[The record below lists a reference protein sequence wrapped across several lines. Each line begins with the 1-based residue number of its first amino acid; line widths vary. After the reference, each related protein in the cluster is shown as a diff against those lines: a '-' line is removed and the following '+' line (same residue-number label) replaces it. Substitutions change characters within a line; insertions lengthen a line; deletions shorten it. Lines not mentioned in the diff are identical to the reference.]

1 MIGVQIL
8 GVAWVVLCC
17 GTAIYA
23 MVEYIKNANED
34 V

>member
-8 GVAWVVLCC
+8 GVAWIVLCC

-23 MVEYIKNANED
+23 MVEYIKNANKD

>member
-1 MIGVQIL
+1 MIVVQIL

-17 GTAIYA
+17 GTAMYA
-23 MVEYIKNANED
+23 MVEYIKNANKH

>member
-1 MIGVQIL
+1 MIVVQIL

-17 GTAIYA
+17 GTAMYA
-23 MVEYIKNANED
+23 MVEFIKNANKD

>member
-1 MIGVQIL
+1 MIVVQIL
-8 GVAWVVLCC
+8 GVAWIVLCC

-23 MVEYIKNANED
+23 MVEFIKNANKD

>member
-1 MIGVQIL
+1 MIVVQVL
-8 GVAWVVLCC
+8 GVAWIVLCC

-23 MVEYIKNANED
+23 MVEFIKNAKKD

>member
-1 MIGVQIL
+1 MIVVQVL
-8 GVAWVVLCC
+8 GVTWIVLCC

-23 MVEYIKNANED
+23 MVEFIKNVKKD